1 MAKPNSRSGT
11 SKTSGSK
18 PVPSRAGSIRSGM
31 TAITEDDDDDD
42 GETLGTELSAMVPRA
57 TYKPPANYHS
67 PSMARFEAYL
77 EKTEVQN
84 IFRKLLHMLISRPEL
99 PYNPFP
105 GFSGRIRMYQERFHL
120 QRDSKEHILRCLNN
134 DLESSYIQ
142 NLYTI
147 KHYRNVWGAISIL
160 KVVNPDALEKY
171 RWLID
176 DLTPQL
182 DQLPAMEGYS
192 NQVMV
197 ALVGPAVF
205 DGSFYSSVHSIQV
218 RLEFLVTGFDV
229 TQGISI
235 FVNSLMKEID
245 LMFSSEH
252 HFLLGVSVPA
262 LSPLN
267 PEVWVKHYW
276 EPEKIQTEKETFLQR
291 LSDAVI
297 GNRYV
302 SVECIFLQDPSYM
315 SYVRGE
321 KQYGFNFIEVIDE
334 MKEEGRRL
342 VFKRRLKK
350 KLSSFCEYPMS
361 SLHEGVFFDR
371 AHAEAYISIFHPQFD
386 DFETAEPYEAGEGA
400 PPKSPGIVSL
410 GEGTMAGND
419 HLSRAA
425 TARSMNHP
433 FSSTQQ
439 QDVNNVQQHVH
450 NRLDHM
456 NPRRVKIDG
465 FRFGDEKSSGPF
477 SWQITTPIKSN
488 YQRKISGYWRE
499 VELFE
504 IAYSVIMLV
513 LMDREAFGDDILVE
527 VWRLLHGTS
536 GGLHLLMEYN
546 KGLRAIIQAVA
557 NTSDYPMIR
566 PLLKQYQESVEKLFL
581 NPLLERSQDQITVGR
596 SIAAKVEDM
605 IFAPDMEFASASHL
619 QFTLRGLK
627 NINLYLIPLLMELAE
642 DSLPTCPEI
651 TKLVTTFEDAFP
663 EEDPRPP
670 TRYKK
675 RAQATSFQAGQQ
687 EEVEDEVIRHGVE
700 DEHIKRH
707 ETSVINMKA
716 CIARDMSPQA
726 MVKENVLM
734 KYMLDC
740 HIDDVWNSY
749 LIELAGGDVFPPNPF
764 PRLISILRQSA
775 MKMDLFY
782 DKSSVVTEKMFNL
795 EVKLIDA
802 ENFIYN
808 VPGID
813 AYGTLTSL
821 MMLDTGIYIPLA
833 QIFQK
838 FQQKSYI
845 QKKGPYRVGICLALS
860 GPGVYYGRVQPY
872 LTEIEFHEHYYIQGP
887 SGCSGEAIQL
897 CSVIVHNHMVDM
909 ITKSGLP
916 VMGVYFGS
924 PSPDHWT
931 ADDILGK
938 KKGFMTQFA
947 YTCSLKQPIYA
958 KAYVLID
965 GWRYVTLKKY
975 FKLHF
980 LENGARP
987 EIFYPDDP
995 ASFFQSIFLSKDRA
1009 AFHYQNC
1016 GPPQGG
1022 DPMSLANVRAV
1033 TGHVEKAMFETQR
1046 KGDWLQFYRHLL
1058 LRDLISQ
1065 DQTHLADCWRV
1076 LHSMAG
1082 QVEYVVSMME
1092 VLQDLVLTC
1101 LQLGIDTQSSRGG
1114 SRGSTSNKR
1123 RKNPVEQKALTKMV
1137 MAFYQKLMY
1146 ACESRLTM
1154 AARSLTDYIENKLK
1168 SALEFDPETG
1178 QPYLAIEDRSI
1189 FRLEEMK
1196 SILRIFQDT
1205 LSGDVHSVCEDVI
1218 IKYRPKPLRTPQMD
1232 KGTFTARGK
1241 GTPRT
1246 ADRNSNAAG
1255 DPYLGQ
1261 PDVFHQTS
1269 RPASVASSILDDP
1282 DFYRAPHNPMMT
1294 IRE

>member
-334 MKEEGRRL
+334 MKEEGDD
-342 VFKRRLKK
+342 FW
-350 KLSSFCEYPMS
+350 LSSFCEYPMS

-675 RAQATSFQAGQQ
+675 RAQATSFQKKTANKTAGQQ

-860 GPGVYYGRVQPY
+860 GP
-872 LTEIEFHEHYYIQGP
+872 
-887 SGCSGEAIQL
+887 
-897 CSVIVHNHMVDM
+897 VHNHMVDM

-938 KKGFMTQFA
+938 KKGFMTQ
-947 YTCSLKQPIYA
+947 
-958 KAYVLID
+958 
-965 GWRYVTLKKY
+965 
-975 FKLHF
+975 
-980 LENGARP
+980 P

-1065 DQTHLADCWRV
+1065 V
-1076 LHSMAG
+1076 
-1082 QVEYVVSMME
+1082 
-1092 VLQDLVLTC
+1092 
-1101 LQLGIDTQSSRGG
+1101 
-1114 SRGSTSNKR
+1114 
-1123 RKNPVEQKALTKMV
+1123 
-1137 MAFYQKLMY
+1137 
-1146 ACESRLTM
+1146 
-1154 AARSLTDYIENKLK
+1154 
-1168 SALEFDPETG
+1168 
-1178 QPYLAIEDRSI
+1178 
-1189 FRLEEMK
+1189 
-1196 SILRIFQDT
+1196 
-1205 LSGDVHSVCEDVI
+1205 
-1218 IKYRPKPLRTPQMD
+1218 
-1232 KGTFTARGK
+1232 
-1241 GTPRT
+1241 
-1246 ADRNSNAAG
+1246 
-1255 DPYLGQ
+1255 
-1261 PDVFHQTS
+1261 
-1269 RPASVASSILDDP
+1269 
-1282 DFYRAPHNPMMT
+1282 
-1294 IRE
+1294 